1 VIALSVVVCTHDR
14 PRDLAG
20 CLEALAGTSASVEV
34 IVVDSASPV
43 PCEALVEHYRGRVPG
58 LTYVF
63 VPQPG
68 LSRARNAG
76 IESSRGEV
84 VAFLDDDASP
94 QEGWETALLDA
105 FAARPGAGCVGGACI
120 ARFAGPR
127 PRWLSDRLLQF
138 ASITRWGE
146 TPREPRSSAEWP
158 FGANVA
164 FRRTALRDAGP
175 FAEELGRNG
184 ARSLLSGEDSDMVAR
199 VLAAGWQVW
208 LEPRARVLHTVH
220 PDRLTS
226 AFYWRRF
233 WWAGVSRAQA
243 KSRRTAVRLLL
254 AAPARLGIWIVTR
267 DRLYLYRLAE
277 TAGYFSARIGVAGGS
292 RRA

>member
-1 VIALSVVVCTHDR
+1 MSDGGPGSALSIVVCTHDR
-14 PRDLAG
+14 PVDLAG
-20 CLEALAGTSASVEV
+20 CLDALAAASVSAQV

-43 PCEALVEHYRGRVPG
+43 PCESLVDGYRDRVPG
-58 LTYVF
+58 LTYLYVSR
-63 VPQPG
+63 PG
-68 LSRARNAG
+68 LSLARNAG
-76 IESSRGEV
+76 IAASTGEII
-84 VAFLDDDASP
+84 AFLDDDASP
-94 QEGWETALLDA
+94 EEGWEQALLDA
-105 FAARPGAGCVGGACI
+105 FASRPRAGCVGGACI

-127 PRWLSDRLLQF
+127 PRWLSDRLLQV

-164 FRRTALRDAGP
+164 FRRAALSDAGP

-184 ARSLLSGEDSDMVAR
+184 TASLLSGEDSDMVAR
-199 VLAAGWQVW
+199 VLAAGWRVW

-220 PDRLTS
+220 ADRLTS
-226 AFYWRRF
+226 RFYWRRF

-243 KSRRTAVRLLL
+243 RSRRTAIRLLI
-254 AAPARLGIWIVTR
+254 AAPVRLGIWAVTR

-277 TAGYFSARIGVAGGS
+277 TAGYFFA
-292 RRA
+292 